1 MELWIKR
8 ALIVMLVLC
17 IISPIGILLTWNYG
31 DAWGEWSE
39 VKIGN
44 KTWVPQHY
52 SGGAPLQDYDVPG
65 WDNQFMASLGY
76 IISAFVGVF
85 MVITVSLG
93 VVKLGEIARE
103 IREQNSEE
111 H

>member
-1 MELWIKR
+1 MEAWIKKT
-8 ALIVMLVLC
+8 LIVIIILC

-31 DAWGEWSE
+31 DAWGEWGQ

-44 KTWVPQHY
+44 KTWMPQHY

-65 WDNQFMASLGY
+65 WDSQIMASLGY

-85 MVITVSLG
+85 MVITVTLG
-93 VVKLGEIARE
+93 IIKLGEISNELRKRNTE
-103 IREQNSEE
+103 KY
-111 H
+111 